1 MSTPLSVD
9 TINPYDVTTIIGA
22 STALTISDIPFEGPI
37 SATRIGFLDGEFVVN
52 PTYEELDRSLLD
64 LIVAGSRSGV
74 IMMEAGASE
83 VSEDIVLQAIEYA
96 QEVNIQ
102 GIELQEQLAEE
113 YGKPPMAYVP
123 RGYSAELTEKVAEE
137 VSVPLSEALGLPA
150 EESGE
155 KVAEIEGGITEKFG
169 EDYQPQEIA
178 ASLWM
183 KRWKSPSSR
192 GSSTSVSVPT
202 VAR

>member
-1 MSTPLSVD
+1 M
-9 TINPYDVTTIIGA
+9 
-22 STALTISDIPFEGPI
+22 
-37 SATRIGFLDGEFVVN
+37 VN

-123 RGYSAELTEKVAEE
+123 RDT
-137 VSVPLSEALGLPA
+137 
-150 EESGE
+150 
-155 KVAEIEGGITEKFG
+155 
-169 EDYQPQEIA
+169 
-178 ASLWM
+178 
-183 KRWKSPSSR
+183 
-192 GSSTSVSVPT
+192 
-202 VAR
+202 ARNLQRK